1 MFRFEGGVIKKKKKR
16 VISLPLKELNMV
28 VDSVSFEKGNLNI
41 VLDSDEVIN
50 LDKIVE
56 ASHLIND
63 ILDKEDFIKE
73 SYTLDI
79 SSKEKGGN

>member
-1 MFRFEGGVIKKKKKR
+1 MEEKVKKVIAK
-16 VISLPLKELNMV
+16 PLENLNMV
-28 VDSVSFEKGNLNI
+28 VDSISFEKGNLNI
-41 VLDSDEVIN
+41 VLDSNEIIDLN
-50 LDKIVE
+50 RIVE

-73 SYTLDI
+73 EYMLDI